1 MITIKQITAAWRER
15 HLPECVKAV
24 LRNTGQAAL
33 NIKLGRMAF
42 FFLLFSLVKPQGI
55 SHSALRHRASASFN
69 KHLFSGQAWGLG
81 DSGRAQCS
89 GISIPVG
96 AGFFWTS
103 LPPVTATYTNSWQED
118 SVFPSFSPTTV
129 IPPSAPPQTQVPSLS
144 TSHLPA
150 YFHPLTPLNFSLPV
164 GIPTVHH
171 SSQEL
176 QEGVWKHTVCG
187 ELLIIR
193 IFYYAMSLI
202 PLVQP
207 VEMGGEHFLQR
218 FKVPCFDNKAR
229 HQNTK
234 KKINAKGDTNV
245 TADLGIS
252 CISDKVRTLRGFPE
266 CCFSPPKSG
275 LRSLSTERGSEETPQ
290 DSASRC
296 WWS

>member
-150 YFHPLTPLNFSLPV
+150 YLRDTSIPSLPW
-164 GIPTVHH
+164 TFH
-171 SSQEL
+171 SQWASPQFTIQARNCRKEYESTL
-176 QEGVWKHTVCG
+176 C
-187 ELLIIR
+187 
-193 IFYYAMSLI
+193 
-202 PLVQP
+202 
-207 VEMGGEHFLQR
+207 VEN
-218 FKVPCFDNKAR
+218 C
-229 HQNTK
+229 
-234 KKINAKGDTNV
+234 
-245 TADLGIS
+245 S
-252 CISDKVRTLRGFPE
+252 S
-266 CCFSPPKSG
+266 
-275 LRSLSTERGSEETPQ
+275 
-290 DSASRC
+290 
-296 WWS
+296 